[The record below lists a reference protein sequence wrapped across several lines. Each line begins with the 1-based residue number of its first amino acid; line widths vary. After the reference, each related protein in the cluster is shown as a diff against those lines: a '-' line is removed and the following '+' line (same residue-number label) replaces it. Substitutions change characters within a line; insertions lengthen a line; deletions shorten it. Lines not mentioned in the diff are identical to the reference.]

1 VREPPPTQ
9 AGVGLLCLP
18 TALQK
23 KVFCI
28 DFWKPHALLASE
40 TRRSQGCRAPWL
52 LRTVGD
58 WTHGRPFVQERAD
71 AAPRGPA
78 GPYGISA
85 MGSRSLSFDAVTWAR
100 RRHCGQAKAGLGI
113 SLFMTYIHAGR
124 GFTRLIF

>member
-1 VREPPPTQ
+1 MRPLNSRGEWTSEPVVWRRTVREPPPTQ

-52 LRTVGD
+52 LRAVGD
-58 WTHGRPFVQERAD
+58 WTRGRPFVREGAPD
-71 AAPRGPA
+71 AH
-78 GPYGISA
+78 
-85 MGSRSLSFDAVTWAR
+85 LS
-100 RRHCGQAKAGLGI
+100 K
-113 SLFMTYIHAGR
+113 HAGR
-124 GFTRLIF
+124 R